1 MDLGCRLRE
10 KSEEHTMKK
19 RNFSFISKLPGVIV
33 LLLLVFP
40 SQTFA
45 EEIKKLSLDQTASLG
60 TSITMDPKVKTE
72 GSASVRISTL
82 WPTTI
87 CLGKVSGLQVDNA
100 KLIYEAKVRSE
111 GLEGTAFLEMWC
123 HVAGGQ
129 YFSRGMNSVVT
140 GTTDWKKLETPFF
153 LQPGQKAEKVTLNIV
168 INGKG
173 TVWVD
178 DVMLSRGPLK

>member
-1 MDLGCRLRE
+1 
-10 KSEEHTMKK
+10 MKEYGRIWVRK
-19 RNFSFISKLPGVIV
+19 IPSIFV
-33 LLLLVFP
+33 LLLLALP

-45 EEIKKLSLDQTASLG
+45 EEIKKLSLDESASLG
-60 TSITMDPKVKTE
+60 TSISVDPKVKTE
-72 GSASVRISTL
+72 GAVSVRISTL

-87 CLGKVSGLQVDNA
+87 CLGEVSRLDIHNA
-100 KLIYEAKVRSE
+100 KLVYEAKVRSE
-111 GLEGTAFLEMWC
+111 GLEGTTFLEMWC

-178 DVMLSRGPLK
+178 DVRLLKQPLK

>member
-1 MDLGCRLRE
+1 
-10 KSEEHTMKK
+10 MKEYGRICVRK
-19 RNFSFISKLPGVIV
+19 IPAVLV
-33 LLLLVFP
+33 LLLLVLP

-45 EEIKKLSLDQTASLG
+45 EEIKKLSLDESASLG
-60 TSITMDPKVKTE
+60 TSISVDPKMKTE
-72 GSASVRISTL
+72 GNASVRISTL

-87 CLGKVSGLQVDNA
+87 CLGEVSGLDIHNA
-100 KLIYEAKVRSE
+100 KLVYEAKVRSK

-123 HVAGGQ
+123 QVAGGQ

-173 TVWVD
+173 TV
-178 DVMLSRGPLK
+178 

>member
-1 MDLGCRLRE
+1 
-10 KSEEHTMKK
+10 MKEYGRIWVRK
-19 RNFSFISKLPGVIV
+19 IPSVFV
-33 LLLLVFP
+33 LLLLALP

-45 EEIKKLSLDQTASLG
+45 EEIKKLSLDENASLG
-60 TSITMDPKVKTE
+60 TSIVTDPKMKTE
-72 GSASVRISTL
+72 GNASVRISTL

-87 CLGKVSGLQVDNA
+87 CLGEFSGLNIDNT
-100 KLIYEAKVRSE
+100 KIVYEAKVRSE

-140 GTTDWKKLETPFF
+140 GTTDWKKLETTFF
-153 LQPGQKAEKVTLNIV
+153 LQPGQKAERVTLNIV

-173 TVWVD
+173 AVWVD
-178 DVMLSRGPLK
+178 DVRLLKEPLK

>member
-1 MDLGCRLRE
+1 
-10 KSEEHTMKK
+10 MKEYGRICVRK
-19 RNFSFISKLPGVIV
+19 VPAVLV
-33 LLLLVFP
+33 LLLLVLP

-45 EEIKKLSLDQTASLG
+45 EEIKKLSLDESASLG
-60 TSITMDPKVKTE
+60 TSIVTDPKMKTE
-72 GSASVRISTL
+72 GNASVRISTL

-87 CLGKVSGLQVDNA
+87 CLGEFSGLNIDNT
-100 KLIYEAKVRSE
+100 KIVYEAKVRSE

-129 YFSRGMNSVVT
+129 YLSRGMNSVVT
-140 GTTDWKKLETPFF
+140 GTTDWKKLETTFF

-173 TVWVD
+173 IVWAD
-178 DVMLSRGPLK
+178 DVRLLKEPLS